1 MTTANNTLL
10 AVQFLNDDTTTFEFV
25 LQELLHHFEILDFP
39 AAVAVMLRIHK
50 KGRAFLP
57 HPDADRVVAEITET
71 ARAAG
76 FPLQVRV
83 VKPARPKGVSCP
95 RKAAKLDAILAAVAE
110 EIKPDNPATPLEN
123 FQRFA
128 KAAGY
133 EPGSPEYIETRRH
146 MLGG

>member
-1 MTTANNTLL
+1 MTTNNTNLV
-10 AVQFLNDDTTTFEFV
+10 VQFLNDDVTTFEFV

-39 AAVAVMLRIHK
+39 GAVAFMLRIHK

-57 HPDADRVVAEITET
+57 HPDADRVVAEITAT

-133 EPGSPEYIETRRH
+133 EPGSPEYVETRRH

>member
-1 MTTANNTLL
+1 MTTNNTNLV
-10 AVQFLNDDTTTFEFV
+10 VQFLNDDVTTFEFV

-39 AAVAVMLRIHK
+39 GAVAFMLRIHK

-57 HPDADRVVAEITET
+57 HPDADRVVAEITAT

-95 RKAAKLDAILAAVAE
+95 RKAAAIDALLAEVAE
-110 EIKPDNPATPLEN
+110 EIKPKPVTPLEQ
-123 FQRFA
+123 FQQFA
-128 KAAGY
+128 KEAGY
-133 EPGSPEYIETRRH
+133 EPGSPEYVETRRH